1 MKIKPIILVLIFAIG
16 AYDSVRGQALEM
28 DLEECLEYAYE
39 HNQTLLNAQL
49 EIAQQN
55 AFVGETISEGLPQI
69 NANADLSKNLVL
81 RTTFL
86 PANFFDPNAP
96 SDADPIPVQFGTPY
110 QGDASLGFTQ
120 MIFSGSYFVGLK
132 AAKTYKELSS
142 KEHIKSKIDVSEAV
156 TKAYYNVLVTKE
168 LLKQLEAN
176 YNRLDTLLRET
187 TLMYENGFAEKID
200 VNRVTVEK
208 NNLETSLQNQ
218 KRLYEISFQLLKF
231 QMGMPLKQEIE
242 IKKTIAELEVDY
254 MKQLDE
260 EASYSRRI
268 EYSQLQTQQ
277 RLQELNLRNFQ
288 VQYLPSIDLYGNYG
302 WVSNTLQADELMSF
316 DEQYWFNYQILGLRM
331 TIPIFDGLY
340 KSYKVQQTRIELEQ
354 INNNIT
360 IMKNNID
367 LEVQNTRTSLL
378 NSIDNARNQEA
389 NMGLAEEVYNTT
401 KIKYQNG
408 VGSNL
413 ELIEAD
419 NAYVT
424 AQANYYTA
432 LYDAFVALVDYQKAL
447 GILLEEQNEETE
459 SIND

>member
-16 AYDSVRGQALEM
+16 ASESVRGQALEM
-28 DLEECLEYAYE
+28 DLEQCLEYAYE

-49 EIAQQN
+49 EIEQQN

-69 NANADLSKNLVL
+69 NANLELQKNIVL
-81 RTTFL
+81 LTQFL
-86 PANFFDPNAP
+86 PPEFDFENEFP
-96 SDADPIPVQFGTPY
+96 DDEPVPAQFGTDY
-110 QGDASLGFTQ
+110 IGNASVGLTQ
-120 MIFSGSYFVGLK
+120 LIFKGSYFVGLK
-132 AAKTYKELSS
+132 AARTYKELST
-142 KEHIKSKIDVSEAV
+142 KDHIKTKIDVSETV

-208 NNLETSLQNQ
+208 NNLETSLKNQ
-218 KRLYEISFQLLKF
+218 KRLYVISYQLLKF
-231 QMGMPLKQEIE
+231 QMGMPLDQEIAVKE
-242 IKKTIAELEVDY
+242 TIADLEIDY
-254 MKQLDE
+254 MRQLDVQ
-260 EASYSRRI
+260 ASYSRRI
-268 EYSQLQTQQ
+268 EFSRLQTQQ
-277 RLQELNLRNFQ
+277 RLQELNMKNFQ
-288 VQYLPSIDLYGNYG
+288 VQYLPEISFFGNFG
-302 WVSNTLQADELMSF
+302 WNAGTFQFDRLMRF
-316 DEQYWFNYQILGLRM
+316 NGNNWFNFQNFGVRA

-360 IMKNNID
+360 MMKNNID
-367 LEVQNTRTSLL
+367 LEVQNTRTSLM

-447 GILLEEQNEETE
+447 GILLEEHNEETE